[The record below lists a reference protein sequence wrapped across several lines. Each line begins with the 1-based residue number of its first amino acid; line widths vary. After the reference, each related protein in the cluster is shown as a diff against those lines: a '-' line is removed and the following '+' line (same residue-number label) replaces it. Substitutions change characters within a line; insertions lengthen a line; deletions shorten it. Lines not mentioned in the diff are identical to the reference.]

1 MKIQKHK
8 TFITIPKRILKDT
21 SISLRAKGYYVCM
34 MSEIN
39 VEDEESFKELLE
51 HGYIRITRGGD
62 YMLLITP
69 ISQAEEV
76 NEEEFPFLEEPKK
89 TLAKPK
95 KNKNLFDTMLDMVR
109 EVASNEDERKL
120 LVDYFSL
127 RLNPKTGSKF
137 HKIASAYQIRLALDS
152 LGDCQ
157 DNVLGSIQQS
167 IDRQWAKFYPYRAT
181 RAFTSRDN
189 ISSSSFT
196 KEELED
202 IKSTK
207 ETF

>member
-1 MKIQKHK
+1 
-8 TFITIPKRILKDT
+8 
-21 SISLRAKGYYVCM
+21 M

-89 TLAKPK
+89 TLTKPK

-137 HKIASAYQIRLALDS
+137 HKITSAYQIRLALDS
-152 LGDCQ
+152 LDDCQ

-167 IDRQWAKFYPYRAT
+167 IDRQWAKFYPYRART
-181 RAFTSRDN
+181 FTSRDN